1 MISLSKIVR
10 ASQITFE
17 NQKYVLSTEIT
28 FKHARVNA
36 KSDHD
41 DDLDED
47 AMEVDERSDE
57 EMVES
62 IIEQAKIDA
71 DAIINDGQQYVDE
84 ILQSAKADADS
95 IISKAYDEAGQIS
108 ERALKEGYDQGF
120 ANGQEDA
127 RLQTAD
133 MIQQAL
139 AIKKECQ
146 AKRESVFRD
155 AEHDMVMLVLDIA
168 EKILQKRVE
177 EDEALIYDLARVG
190 IEKCLTSGII
200 TLRVSESDFDGALG
214 YKNAILVLTENVEDI
229 VIKRD
234 KALKPGSCVLDTQAG
249 SVDSGVWT
257 QYEQV
262 RRSFESLL
270 SERITEYDTES
281 V

>member
-28 FKHARVNA
+28 FKHTRVNA

-41 DDLDED
+41 DDIDDGDL
-47 AMEVDERSDE
+47 EVDERSDE
-57 EMVES
+57 EIADS
-62 IIEQAKIDA
+62 IIEQAKVDA
-71 DAIINDGQQYVDE
+71 ENILNDGQQYVDE
-84 ILQSAKADADS
+84 MLQSAKADAES

-108 ERALKEGYDQGF
+108 ERALKQGYDDGY
-120 ANGQEDA
+120 ANGQEEA
-127 RLQTAD
+127 HSQTAD

-139 AIKKECQ
+139 AIKRDLQ
-146 AKRESVFRD
+146 AKRETVFRES
-155 AEHDMVMLVLDIA
+155 EHEIVMLVLDIA

-200 TLRVSESDFDGALG
+200 TLRVSETDFDGALG

-257 QYEQV
+257 QFEQV

>member
-28 FKHARVNA
+28 FKHARINA
-36 KSDHD
+36 KSEND
-41 DDLDED
+41 DEMEEGDI
-47 AMEVDERSDE
+47 EVDERTDE
-57 EMVES
+57 EIAES
-62 IIEQAKIDA
+62 IIEQAKLDA
-71 DAIINDGQQYVDE
+71 DTIVSDGQRYADE
-84 ILQSAKADADS
+84 ILQSARADADS

-108 ERALKEGYDQGF
+108 ERALKEGYDQGYL
-120 ANGQEDA
+120 NGQEEA

-139 AIKKECQ
+139 TIRKDCQ
-146 AKRESVFRD
+146 AKRETIFRD
-155 AEHDMVMLVLDIA
+155 SEHDMVMLILDIA

-190 IEKCLTSGII
+190 IEKCLASGII

-257 QYEQV
+257 QYEQI

-270 SERITEYDTES
+270 SERITEYDAES